1 MDEVRDV
8 LPFSALIGMPV
19 LSRMTGNKLGGVQ
32 DLIIDRVNG
41 VLCGVLIA
49 ADNADPIVVPYESIY
64 SFGPDAIMA
73 DSDNA
78 IGAADGLPGDLPRAR
93 EHLVGTKVITEGGT
107 LIGQIANVFVTL
119 QPPPLVVYEIRES
132 ILDKLFRREI
142 FVLASAGNAL
152 SDDAERL
159 VVPDGTAET
168 AASSISEL
176 INQALVVRTFSPTDP
191 VSRGRGPNDTWVPGA
206 NEVETISHSRDE
218 EEEETILR
226 SRDDEEDTLLRW
238 PRTADS

>member
-19 LSRMTGNKLGGVQ
+19 LSRTTGNKLGRVQ
-32 DLIIDRVNG
+32 DLIVDRVNG
-41 VLCGVLIA
+41 VLRGVLIT
-49 ADNADPIVVPYESIY
+49 ADDADPVLVPYESIY

-78 IGAADGLPGDLPRAR
+78 IGAADVLQTDLLQAR

-107 LIGQIANVFVTL
+107 FIGQLANVFVTL

-142 FVLASAGNAL
+142 YVLASAGNAL

-176 INQALVVRTFSPTDP
+176 INQALVVRTFSPADP
-191 VSRGRGPNDTWVPGA
+191 ISRGRGPNDTWVPGV
-206 NEVETISHSRDE
+206 NEEETITHPRD

-226 SRDDEEDTLLRW
+226 SRDNEEETILRW